1 MMKHSIIRQSLIV
14 TTVFVL
20 GHLFNYALMI
30 TANRLLTTDV
40 FGRLYAAISL
50 LNVLYTPAMVLA
62 FLFAQYFTVVFA
74 AGGRDSLVSE
84 LKTLFKQQL
93 IIGALAAFVA
103 IVALLLFASAL
114 GADAFTLLILVPCTA
129 LAVYLYEVLRAS
141 LQGMLAF
148 AAYSAAWI
156 SWCAGQYVL
165 AVIGIVLTGSA
176 WSGMAG
182 ILLATVL
189 MVITMFGLITR
200 GAGRAA
206 HHGLAAS
213 WPPFNALRAVPF
225 VIGYGMFVLINNIDI
240 LIAYLVLG
248 NDKLGIYA
256 ASAVLP
262 KAIVTATQPVS
273 QVMLPVMA
281 ASGQTRAVGR
291 IALIKALAV
300 CAVFGAAGAAILY
313 LGRDVACNSRF
324 GLRSCDPPLLIVLAL
339 AAIPLGM
346 LRVLVVACLAL
357 GHKNEML
364 APALALI
371 AAAIALLVWGSSA
384 EALAEVY
391 LACCWGF
398 LVLYA
403 FTMSFSLRR
412 AWAQTRSV
420 AS

>member
-1 MMKHSIIRQSLIV
+1 MMKHSIIRQSLVV
-14 TTVFVL
+14 TTVFIL

-30 TANRLLTTDV
+30 SANRLLTTDV

-62 FLFAQYFTVVFA
+62 FLFAQHFTIVFV
-74 AGGRDSLVSE
+74 AGGRDALVSE
-84 LKTLFKQQL
+84 LKHLFQKQLL
-93 IIGALAAFVA
+93 IGGLVTFVA
-103 IVALLLFASAL
+103 IVALLLSASAL
-114 GADAFTLLILVPCTA
+114 RVDALALLILVLCTA
-129 LAVYLYEVLRAS
+129 LAVYWYEVLRAS

-176 WSGMAG
+176 WSGIAG
-182 ILLATVL
+182 ILLATLV
-189 MVITMFGLITR
+189 MVIVLFSLITG

-206 HHGLAAS
+206 HHGLPAS

-225 VIGYGMFVLINNIDI
+225 VIGYGMFVLINNIDV
-240 LIAYLVLG
+240 LIAYLVLS
-248 NDKLGIYA
+248 NDNLGIYA
-256 ASAVLP
+256 ASSVLP

-273 QVMLPVMA
+273 QVMLPVVA
-281 ASGQTRAVGR
+281 GSEQTRTVGR
-291 IALIKALAV
+291 IAMIKAFAL
-300 CAVFGAAGAAILY
+300 CAVFGAAGAAILF
-313 LGRDVACNSRF
+313 LGRDVVCNTRL
-324 GLRSCDPPLLIVLAL
+324 GLRSCSSPLVMILAL

-346 LRVLVVACLAL
+346 LRVLVVANLAL
-357 GHKNEML
+357 GRKNEML

-371 AAAIALLVWGSSA
+371 AAAIALFGWGSSP

-398 LVLYA
+398 LALYGL
-403 FTMSFSLRR
+403 TMSFGLRR
-412 AWAQTRSV
+412 AWAQMRSI
-420 AS
+420 AP

>member
-1 MMKHSIIRQSLIV
+1 MKHSIIRQSLLV

-40 FGRLYAAISL
+40 FGRLYTAISL

-62 FLFAQYFTVVFA
+62 FLFAQHFAIVFA
-74 AGGRDSLVSE
+74 AGGRDALVSE
-84 LKTLFKQQL
+84 LKTLFQKQL
-93 IIGALAAFVA
+93 IIGAPTALVA
-103 IVALLLFASAL
+103 VVALLLSASAL
-114 GADAFTLLILVPCTA
+114 KADAFTLLILVPCTA

-148 AAYSAAWI
+148 ATYCAAWI

-165 AVIGIVLTGSA
+165 AVIGILLTGSA

-189 MVITMFGLITR
+189 MVIIMFGLITR
-200 GAGRAA
+200 GVG
-206 HHGLAAS
+206 HTTPSSLPAS
-213 WPPFNALRAVPF
+213 WPSFNALRAVPF
-225 VIGYGMFVLINNIDI
+225 VIGYGTFVLINNIDI
-240 LIAYLVLG
+240 LIAYRMLS

-300 CAVFGAAGAAILY
+300 CAVFGTVGAAVLY
-313 LGRDVACNSRF
+313 LGRDVACNSRL
-324 GLRSCDPPLLIVLAL
+324 GLRSCAPPLMIVLAL

-346 LRVLVVACLAL
+346 LRILVVACLAL
-357 GHKNEML
+357 GYKSEML

-371 AAAIALLVWGSSA
+371 AVAIALVVWGSSA
-384 EALAEVY
+384 EALAGVY

-398 LVLYA
+398 LALYA
-403 FTMSFSLRR
+403 LAMSFGMRR
-412 AWAQTRSV
+412 ASA
-420 AS
+420 

>member
-1 MMKHSIIRQSLIV
+1 V

-30 TANRLLTTDV
+30 TANRLLTTDA

-50 LNVLYTPAMVLA
+50 LNVLYTPALVLA
-62 FLFAQYFTVVFA
+62 FLFSQYFTIVFA
-74 AGGRDSLVSE
+74 AGGRDALVTE
-84 LKTLFKQQL
+84 LKNLFQKQI
-93 IIGALAAFVA
+93 IIGALAASVA
-103 IVALLLFASAL
+103 IVVLLLTASAL
-114 GADAFTLLILVPCTA
+114 RADAFILLILVPCTA

-165 AVIGIVLTGSA
+165 AVIGILLTGSA

-189 MVITMFGLITR
+189 IVIIMFGLITR
-200 GAGRAA
+200 GSVRAV
-206 HHGLAAS
+206 HQDAS
-213 WPPFNALRAVPF
+213 APWPPFNALRAVPF
-225 VIGYGMFVLINNIDI
+225 VIGYGMFVLINNIDV

-262 KAIVTATQPVS
+262 KAIVAATQPVS

-281 ASGQTRAVGR
+281 ASGQTRTVGR

-300 CAVFGAAGAAILY
+300 CAVFGAAGATVLY
-313 LGRDVACNSRF
+313 LGRDAACNSRL
-324 GLRSCDPPLLIVLAL
+324 GLRSCSPPLLIVLAL

-346 LRVLVVACLAL
+346 LRVMVVAGLAL
-357 GHKNEML
+357 GRNNETL
-364 APALALI
+364 ASALALI
-371 AAAIALLVWGSSA
+371 AAAIALFVWGSSA
-384 EALAEVY
+384 EALAQVY

-398 LVLYA
+398 LALYA
-403 FTMSFSLRR
+403 FTMSFGLRR
-412 AWAQTRSV
+412 AWAETRSV
-420 AS
+420 AP